1 MRVSIST
8 RLLIV
13 ATLTIVVALPAAGIL
28 LSDAF
33 RRAVAVAHDQ
43 RLQALVETLAARIEA
58 STPGDLRLGGSVA
71 EARYGQVYS
80 GWYWQV
86 LREDEVIATSRS
98 LWDATLTVPPLA
110 TPLVRGSITLQGPMG
125 EALRGHYLR
134 LQLAQVP
141 QPLELIV
148 TEPQSALNAEVSAFN
163 RLLWWGLGTL
173 GSLLLVLFAVQ
184 IRWGLRPLRRIRD
197 DLEAVRDG
205 DRPSL
210 STALPPD
217 LAGLAETLNEVL
229 AHQAA
234 VVTRS
239 RTVAGNLAHA
249 LKQPLATSRMAAAE
263 PLPDRDLLRRSL
275 AAIDATVNHHLARAA
290 AGGAAGGRYRRVDLL
305 ATLRPLVDAIRGLH
319 GGNGR
324 VLEARLPEGIGVA
337 MEPQDLQELVGN
349 LLDNAGKWARS
360 RIRLTAEAGED
371 TVTLTV
377 DDDGPGLP
385 PEQREGALRRGV
397 RWDEQQPGSGLGLA
411 IVQDL
416 VALYGWTFA
425 LEDSPLGGLRARLT
439 GPLRR
444 PRKFAAR
451 G

>member
-13 ATLTIVVALPAAGIL
+13 ATLTIVVALPVAGIL

-86 LREDEVIATSRS
+86 LREGEVVVTSRS
-98 LWDATLTVPPLA
+98 LWDATLAVPPLA
-110 TPLVRGSITLQGPMG
+110 MPLVRGSIALQGPMG

-134 LQLAQVP
+134 LQLAQDP

-349 LLDNAGKWARS
+349 LLDNAGKWAHS

-385 PEQREGALRRGV
+385 AEQREGALRRGV

-425 LEDSPLGGLRARLT
+425 LEESPLGGLRARLT